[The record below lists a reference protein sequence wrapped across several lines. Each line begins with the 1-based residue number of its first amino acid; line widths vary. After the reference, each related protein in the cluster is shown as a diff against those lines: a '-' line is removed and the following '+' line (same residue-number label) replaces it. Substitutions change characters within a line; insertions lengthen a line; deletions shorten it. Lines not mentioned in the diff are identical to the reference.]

1 MLNTVPSTGASLS
14 GWSMLS
20 GTMRLPTGLF
30 SAMLLGVVAML
41 FGLAIGVT
49 ISQSPS
55 TIRLGHLLRRLLTMK
70 CFSMA
75 GAMLA

>member
-1 MLNTVPSTGASLS
+1 MDMGEDLVCSL
-14 GWSMLS
+14 

-49 ISQSPS
+49 ISGGLPDI
-55 TIRLGHLLRRLLTMK
+55 IRTLADLGGA
-70 CFSMA
+70 A
-75 GAMLA
+75 GELAH